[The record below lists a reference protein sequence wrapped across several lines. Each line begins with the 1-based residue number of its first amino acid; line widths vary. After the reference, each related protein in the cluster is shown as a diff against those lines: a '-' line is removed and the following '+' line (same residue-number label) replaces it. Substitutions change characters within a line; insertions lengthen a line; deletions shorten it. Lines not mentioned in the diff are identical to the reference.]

1 MDPKRLAVRNTRFV
15 QRARVLTISG
25 SRPRTAGLTHQ
36 ESHPYLKTQLTLRGF
51 DGDLEKAIRTL
62 AKQEGI
68 SLNLAALMLLRRGAG
83 LERGKSNVNP
93 NAIGASYDDL
103 IGT

>member
-1 MDPKRLAVRNTRFV
+1 M
-15 QRARVLTISG
+15 
-25 SRPRTAGLTHQ
+25 
-36 ESHPYLKTQLTLRGF
+36 TQLTLRGF
-51 DGDLEKAIRTL
+51 DGDVEKAIRTL
-62 AKQEGI
+62 AKREGC

-103 IGT
+103 IGTWSKKEADAFDRAVSDFSMIDEDMWK